1 MDLSLEVEGP
11 DMVVVVVVVVVGWKI
26 QNTCTCWSVGG
37 RQGVKWVSRERGTN
51 GQSEMSHE
59 LKKLTR

>member
-26 QNTCTCWSVGG
+26 QNTCTC
-37 RQGVKWVSRERGTN
+37 
-51 GQSEMSHE
+51 
-59 LKKLTR
+59 